1 VTTTGPPL
9 AGPPPLSS
17 AALASDKWLA
27 RFRTI
32 LVVILG
38 CTVTGIA
45 SLAFYTS
52 FEAIRAYSE
61 RSEGISPQHAWA
73 IPLLV
78 DSFIIV
84 ATGADLWFTTTKA
97 RRRLFEVVWPKLLLA
112 GAALVSFVLN
122 VAHAQHNWPAR
133 FVAAIPPAALVLGV
147 ELLMMVL
154 RRSTTIRSQRLQ
166 AEMDA
171 RLAAEAAAAA
181 AALPALPPVPMRGE
195 LLRKQ
200 RTRPRREV
208 SAPLRRTAVDDFV
221 EAAAAEAATYEP
233 RPRPRL
239 SERPADRPADRLAES
254 DRDPRAPIFGDDG
267 GVERRPPLP
276 PKVIVTPRTAT
287 PGSGGN
293 GPRPAVNG
301 PRPGGVTQSI
311 AKPPQAQAQ
320 APASGTTAT
329 ATTTRAA
336 TATATARAR
345 REQQNNGKPATPY
358 VVAARILDERDAN
371 ETFSPEQLMQAL
383 AERGVS
389 VNMSTAQGLLRELR
403 PPLATRLGAQPPA
416 QATGAKASKSRR

>member
-1 VTTTGPPL
+1 MTATGPPL
-9 AGPPPLSS
+9 AGPPPLSPN
-17 AALASDKWLA
+17 AIASDKWLA

-52 FEAIRAYSE
+52 FEAIRDYSQ

-84 ATGADLWFTTTKA
+84 ATGADLWFTTTKQ

-166 AEMDA
+166 AELDA
-171 RLAAEAAAAA
+171 RLAAEA
-181 AALPALPPVPMRGE
+181 AALPALPPVPVRGE

-208 SAPLRRTAVDDFV
+208 SAPLRRSVDTFV

-239 SERPADRPADRLAES
+239 SDRLSDA
-254 DRDPRAPIFGDDG
+254 DRDPRAPIFGDSSNGD
-267 GVERRPPLP
+267 
-276 PKVIVTPRTAT
+276 T
-287 PGSGGN
+287 
-293 GPRPAVNG
+293 GPRPAVSP
-301 PRPGGVTQSI
+301 PRPGTVSQSI
-311 AKPPQAQAQ
+311 STPAQPQPRAA
-320 APASGTTAT
+320 TTAT
-329 ATTTRAA
+329 ATATTRATA
-336 TATATARAR
+336 RTATVPTATAPAPTAVTRTPLGTERERR
-345 REQQNNGKPATPY
+345 REQNNGKPATPY
-358 VVAARILDERDAN
+358 VVAARILDERDES

-403 PPLATRLGAQPPA
+403 PPLATRLTAQPPPPA
-416 QATGAKASKSRR
+416 QAAGAKATKGSARR